1 MIAIA
6 ICTHNPD
13 ERLLG
18 RVLAAVAS
26 QQIPAGTNVE
36 CIIVDNNSETPV
48 ATLSSVENFLRQC
61 SWAQVVIEP
70 KQGLSYARIA
80 AIDHTTAPNVMF
92 VDDDNEPAPDYIA
105 TALRILSANACIGVI
120 GPGKVVV
127 DFVDSVDDWFV
138 ARFRHH
144 FQEKDYSGLA
154 YGCAGAGWTD
164 YYPPGSCMV
173 VRREVL
179 MAYRAGFLAGQL
191 SASDR
196 AGPSLASGGDTQ
208 IVWEAVKM
216 GMAAGISSELRIKHM
231 IPAKRSTLAY
241 MKRLCFGTS
250 SSYLPALV
258 SSFPSE
264 KKMLPP
270 PESDGRIVMR
280 MIKIAARHVM
290 RMKLKLLPIELATY
304 LGSTAGL
311 VRATGAKR
319 KWLDRSIQFLRVE

>member
-13 ERLLG
+13 ERLLA
-18 RVLAAVAS
+18 RTLAAVAS
-26 QQIPAGTNVE
+26 QQIPPGTGIE
-36 CIIVDNNSETPV
+36 CVIVDNNSAAPV
-48 ATLSSVENFLRQC
+48 AMLPSVKGFLRQC
-61 SWAQVVIEP
+61 SWARVVVEP

-80 AIDHTTAPNVMF
+80 AIDHTTAPIVMF
-92 VDDDNEPAPDYIA
+92 VDDDNEPEPDYIA
-105 TALRILSANACIGVI
+105 TALRILENSCIGVI

-127 DFVDSVDDWFV
+127 DFIDPVDGWFAV
-138 ARFRHH
+138 RFRHH

-154 YGCAGAGWTD
+154 YGCVGAAWTD

-179 MAYRAGFLAGQL
+179 LAYRSGFLAGQL

-196 AGPSLASGGDTQ
+196 AGASLSSGGDTQ

-231 IPAKRSTLAY
+231 IPAKRSTLPY

-258 SSFPSE
+258 GSFPSE
-264 KKMLPP
+264 KSKLSSPP
-270 PESDGRIVMR
+270 SDGRIVMT
-280 MIKIAARHVM
+280 IIEIVVRHVV
-290 RMKLKLLPIELATY
+290 RMKLKLLPIDLATY
-304 LGSTAGL
+304 LGSTVGL
-311 VRATGAKR
+311 VRASGSKR
-319 KWLDRSIQFLRVE
+319 KWLDRSIQFLGVE